1 MLELENSEKN
11 QEKQSVDTNSAKRV
25 LEELGKEID
34 ALYDEK
40 TNLLEIE
47 KKLEKEIDAEIKRR
61 KQKKDLLKREVENM
75 QKKCEELATFVNTF
89 LEEKPV
95 ES

>member
-11 QEKQSVDTNSAKRV
+11 QEKQSVDTNGAKRV

-61 KQKKDLLKREVENM
+61 KQKKDLLKKEVENM

>member
-1 MLELENSEKN
+1 
-11 QEKQSVDTNSAKRV
+11 VDTNSAKRV

-61 KQKKDLLKREVENM
+61 KQKKDLLKKEVENM

>member
-11 QEKQSVDTNSAKRV
+11 QEKQSVDKNSAKRV

-47 KKLEKEIDAEIKRR
+47 KKLEREIDAEIKRR
-61 KQKKDLLKREVENM
+61 KQKKDLLKKEVENM